1 MHYTVLQILFLE
13 ISNTFMSFIASKF
26 HHINNYLLII
36 LLVNLNFLQSL
47 YDGLFYYHP
56 VGKIA
61 KKAVCRSVF
70 LTIWLAKMHFL
81 GQLFSNFAHWA

>member
-47 YDGLFYYHP
+47 YDGLFWVKLP
-56 VGKIA
+56 KKQSVGVYFDNMA
-61 KKAVCRSVF
+61 NY
-70 LTIWLAKMHFL
+70 TIY
-81 GQLFSNFAHWA
+81 